1 MTGSVALLSGENP
14 HDVVLVLVDLFASKS
29 STSTVVMYFI
39 GLGSNV
45 QNNSK
50 TATKFKKTQQI
61 HVIKIWLHVII
72 RFWVRWF
79 WMWRQNV
86 AQIFFWISH
95 QTIKYCTRGDYIL
108 QLQLRDNQKLNGFG
122 LLSMK
127 YHMIH
132 LEYIFKSFSN
142 MY

>member
-1 MTGSVALLSGENP
+1 MVTHIHIKQVSSFLITRFNCLTLRIECMTGSVALLSGENP

-72 RFWVRWF
+72 RFWVR
-79 WMWRQNV
+79 
-86 AQIFFWISH
+86 
-95 QTIKYCTRGDYIL
+95 
-108 QLQLRDNQKLNGFG
+108 
-122 LLSMK
+122 
-127 YHMIH
+127 
-132 LEYIFKSFSN
+132 
-142 MY
+142 